1 MHNEDE
7 EIEHLKAKA
16 ESGADFI
23 VTQLVYDVDNLLRW
37 LLEDLCA
44 QCVTYSPAHAALGIT
59 VPVIPGVLPIQ
70 TYASFV
76 RVTKLCGTYI
86 PDAIQAD
93 LEPIKVSLTPYTKSL

>member
-1 MHNEDE
+1 M
-7 EIEHLKAKA
+7 
-16 ESGADFI
+16 
-23 VTQLVYDVDNLLRW
+23 
-37 LLEDLCA
+37 
-44 QCVTYSPAHAALGIT
+44 

-93 LEPIKVSLTPYTKSL
+93 LEPIQVSLTYCTTFLRVVLTSACFILAR

>member
-1 MHNEDE
+1 MSTTSFDGYGRSARAVRHV
-7 EIEHLKAKA
+7 LA
-16 ESGADFI
+16 E
-23 VTQLVYDVDNLLRW
+23 L
-37 LLEDLCA
+37 
-44 QCVTYSPAHAALGIT
+44 TYSHAYPALGIT